1 MIPGKDNGH
10 DANVISWAPLLI
22 IGQILSSSA
31 TAIVSEAEQYHSL
44 FTTVPLST
52 SLSVS
57 DVAWRGLKDSSPR
70 APASFT
76 PPLSATRMSVP
87 ACARETIRGLQDG
100 TTMAGRKDAVTQLTL
115 KKVHVFRLLLVCLE
129 KGFQT
134 HDEIYGNGA
143 SVLSVEDSAREV
155 PTGPDPLHHNSNPAG
170 P

>member
-100 TTMAGRKDAVTQLTL
+100 TTMAGRKDAVTQ
-115 KKVHVFRLLLVCLE
+115 
-129 KGFQT
+129 GFQT